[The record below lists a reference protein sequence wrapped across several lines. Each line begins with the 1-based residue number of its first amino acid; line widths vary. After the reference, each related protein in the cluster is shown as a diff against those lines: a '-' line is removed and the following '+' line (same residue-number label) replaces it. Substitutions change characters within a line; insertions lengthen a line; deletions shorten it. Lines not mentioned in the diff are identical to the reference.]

1 MTTSVAHE
9 LIAEADDLLD
19 DAVRMRRHIHQR
31 PEIGL
36 QNPSTQQ
43 TILEAID
50 GLGLHVST
58 GTAASSVVAILDGDR
73 PGPTMVL
80 RADMDAL
87 PMPEDTGVDFAST
100 VENTMHA
107 CGHDL
112 HVSML
117 AGAARLLHG
126 RRKDLAGRVLFM
138 FQPGEEGYGGADVML
153 NEGMLDGVGDV
164 TSAFAI
170 HVTSFAPS
178 GQIALKGGSIMASAD
193 KIIIRVLGRG
203 GHASAPHH
211 ALDPIPIA
219 CEIVQAFQTMIT
231 RKVDVFDPA
240 VVTIGQIIAGTT
252 NNVIPEHADII
263 GTMRAVSERTRSLVQ
278 DQLRRVAEGIA
289 AAHEATATV
298 TIEPGY
304 PVTVNNVDFAALST
318 AVATDL
324 LGVKNVHQMA
334 NPVMGAEDFSYVLNR
349 VRGSMVF
356 LGGTMPGLDPR
367 TAPPNHSNRVMFDEK
382 CMTTG
387 IALYS
392 AMALNQLSGA

>member
-1 MTTSVAHE
+1 MTSASRE
-9 LIAEADDLLD
+9 LLAGADDLLA

-36 QNPSTQQ
+36 QNPGTQQ

-50 GLGLHVST
+50 GLGLEVST
-58 GTAASSVVAILDGDR
+58 GTATSSVVAILDGDK

-117 AGAARLLHG
+117 AGAARLLHA
-126 RRKDLAGRVLFM
+126 RRRDIAGRVLFM

-153 NEGMLDGVGDV
+153 NEGMLEGVGDV

-178 GQIALKGGSIMASAD
+178 GHIALKGGSIMASAD
-193 KIIIRVLGRG
+193 VLRVRVMGRG

-211 ALDPIPIA
+211 ALDPIPVA
-219 CEIVQAFQTMIT
+219 CEIVTAFQTMIT

-263 GTMRAVSERTRSLVQ
+263 GTIRAVSEKTRSLVHG
-278 DQLRRVAEGIA
+278 QLQQVAEGIA
-289 AAHEATATV
+289 AAHGATAEV

-304 PVTVNNVDFAALST
+304 PVTVNNVDFAAFST
-318 AVATDL
+318 SIATDL
-324 LGVKNVHQMA
+324 LGNGRVHQMV

-367 TAPPNHSNRVMFDEK
+367 TAPPNHSNRVMFDEN

-392 AMALNQLSGA
+392 AMALAQLA

>member
-1 MTTSVAHE
+1 MTTSASTE
-9 LIAEADDLLD
+9 LMAEADHLLV

-50 GLGLHVST
+50 GLGLQVST
-58 GTAASSVVAILDGDR
+58 GTATSSVVAILDGDR

-87 PMPEDTGVDFAST
+87 PMPEDTGVDYAST

-178 GQIALKGGSIMASAD
+178 GHIALKGGSLMASAD
-193 KIIIRVLGRG
+193 KITIRVLGRG

-324 LGVKNVHQMA
+324 LGDNRVHQMA

-356 LGGTMPGLDPR
+356 LGGTLPGLDPR
-367 TAPPNHSNRVMFDEK
+367 TAPPNHSNRVMFDEN

-387 IALYS
+387 IGLYS
-392 AMALNQLSGA
+392 AMALSQLSGR

>member
-1 MTTSVAHE
+1 MTSASRE
-9 LIAEADDLLD
+9 LLAGADDLLA

-36 QNPSTQQ
+36 QNPGTQQ

-50 GLGLHVST
+50 GLGLEVST
-58 GTAASSVVAILDGDR
+58 GTATSSVVAILDGDK

-117 AGAARLLHG
+117 AGAARLLHA
-126 RRKDLAGRVLFM
+126 RRRDIAGRVLFM

-153 NEGMLDGVGDV
+153 NEGMLEGVGDV

-178 GQIALKGGSIMASAD
+178 GHIALKGGSIMASAD
-193 KIIIRVLGRG
+193 VLRVRVMGRG

-211 ALDPIPIA
+211 ALDPIPVA
-219 CEIVQAFQTMIT
+219 CEIVTAFQTMIT

-263 GTMRAVSERTRSLVQ
+263 GTIRAVSEKTRSLVHG
-278 DQLRRVAEGIA
+278 QLQQVAEGIA
-289 AAHEATATV
+289 AAHGATAEV

-304 PVTVNNVDFAALST
+304 PVTVNNVDFAAFST
-318 AVATDL
+318 SIATDL
-324 LGVKNVHQMA
+324 LGNGRVHQMV

-367 TAPPNHSNRVMFDEK
+367 TAPPNHSNRVMFDEN

-392 AMALNQLSGA
+392 AMALAQLS

>member
-1 MTTSVAHE
+1 MTSASRE
-9 LIAEADDLLD
+9 LLAGADDLLA

-36 QNPSTQQ
+36 QNPATQQ

-50 GLGLHVST
+50 GLGLEVST
-58 GTAASSVVAILDGDR
+58 GTATSSVVAILDGDK

-117 AGAARLLHG
+117 AGAARLLHA
-126 RRKDLAGRVLFM
+126 RRRDISGRVLFM

-178 GQIALKGGSIMASAD
+178 GHIALKGGSIMASAD
-193 KIIIRVLGRG
+193 VLRVRVMGRG

-211 ALDPIPIA
+211 ALDPIPVA
-219 CEIVQAFQTMIT
+219 CEIVTAFQTMIT

-263 GTMRAVSERTRSLVQ
+263 GTIRAVSEKTRSLVHG
-278 DQLRRVAEGIA
+278 QLQQVAEGIA
-289 AAHEATATV
+289 AAHGATAEV

-304 PVTVNNVDFAALST
+304 PVTVNNVDFAAFST
-318 AVATDL
+318 SIATDL
-324 LGVKNVHQMA
+324 LGNGRVHQMV

-367 TAPPNHSNRVMFDEK
+367 TAPPNHSNRVMFDEN

-392 AMALNQLSGA
+392 AMALAQLS

>member
-1 MTTSVAHE
+1 MTTSASTE
-9 LIAEADDLLD
+9 LMAEADHLLA

-36 QNPSTQQ
+36 QNPATQQ

-58 GTAASSVVAILDGDR
+58 GSATSSVVAILDGDR

-100 VENTMHA
+100 VDNTMHA

-153 NEGMLDGVGDV
+153 NEGMLEGVGEV

-178 GQIALKGGSIMASAD
+178 GHIALKGGSLMASAD

-304 PVTVNNVDFAALST
+304 PVTVNNVDFAAFST

-324 LGVKNVHQMA
+324 LGDKRVHQMA

-356 LGGTMPGLDPR
+356 LGGTLPSIDPR
-367 TAPPNHSNRVMFDEK
+367 TAPPNHSNRVMFDEST
-382 CMTTG
+382 MTTG

-392 AMALNQLSGA
+392 AMALNQLS